1 MLKRKAFTLIELLV
15 VIAIIALLI
24 AIIIPAL
31 QIARKKGSSA
41 GCMANVKNLS
51 LGWVMY
57 QLDNSSRIMSAKME
71 AQENST
77 IVGWIGRP
85 READVLY

>member
-51 LGWVMY
+51 LGWVDAFRVEHGYEPPYWKLVEMARSEARAA
-57 QLDNSSRIMSAKME
+57 DARSGSA
-71 AQENST
+71 
-77 IVGWIGRP
+77 
-85 READVLY
+85 